1 MGWKEDIAIDQDRL
15 DWELTR
21 QPTLLVEYNELL
33 ADAQDV
39 RDRKKE
45 QLDLTRSKIDY
56 RIRSNPEGET
66 GLRKPTEAAILN
78 TILAD
83 PGYRKINDEYLKCV
97 HNVRVLE
104 GARNAVDQRKSVLVK
119 LADLW
124 IAGYWAE
131 PRVKKEAKEGLSK
144 ASTEGVRQGLEKPGS
159 RMMNRRSREGTSGDE

>member
-1 MGWKEDIAIDQDRL
+1 MAMGWKEDIAIDQDRL
-15 DWELTR
+15 DWELMR
-21 QPTLLVEYNELL
+21 QPLLMVEYTELL

-45 QLDLTRSKIDY
+45 KLDLTRSKIDY
-56 RIRSNPEGET
+56 RIRSDPEGET
-66 GLRKPTEAAILN
+66 GLTKPTEAAISN

-83 PGYRKINDEYLKCV
+83 NEYRKVNDEYMKAV
-97 HNVRVLE
+97 HHVRVLE

-131 PRVKKEAKEGLSK
+131 PRIKKEAKEGLESK
-144 ASTEGVRQGLEKPGS
+144 STEGVRQGLERSGS
-159 RMMNRRSREGTSGDE
+159 RMMKRKNKEEGA